1 MARIV
6 VVGGGFGGCA
16 SAVRLAKLGHQVTLL
31 EATPRIG
38 GAIGTVEHDG
48 FVWQTGPT
56 HTLLPAVVR
65 DLYVK
70 SGRKIEREFDLVPTG
85 PTRHVFADGSEV
97 DLPAGSRAE
106 QKHALDQLGSGLG
119 QAWLDWVRPY
129 ADVWA
134 ALRRDLFERPYDAAR
149 AAPSTR
155 ELLKARESLEGVAR
169 TLPDPRLT
177 ALATSD
183 AVVAGHRPRR
193 VPAWWGL
200 QHYLRQTFDTWT
212 VPAEQGG
219 MARLADSLAARLA
232 TRRVDVHTQMPV
244 LDIALERGRL
254 RGVHTASGL
263 VAADRVV
270 VAVDPRQLPS
280 LRRFT
285 RRATA
290 ALPPH
295 VIHLGLAG
303 DPPGSWPHEVV
314 LHGGP
319 HLVVRPGGGGAWTV
333 LAADPGRRDPLEVLA
348 ERGLDLRPLVTTR
361 IDHSPA
367 DQIRRWRGSPLG
379 VAWAGRATVRHRLG
393 TNTPIEGV
401 HLSGAHASL
410 GSAVPY
416 VGLSAALVAQQVGP
430 AR

>member
-1 MARIV
+1 MAR
-6 VVGGGFGGCA
+6 
-16 SAVRLAKLGHQVTLL
+16 L
-31 EATPRIG
+31 
-38 GAIGTVEHDG
+38 
-48 FVWQTGPT
+48 GPT
-56 HTLLPAVVR
+56 LCRRVVR
-65 DLYVK
+65 
-70 SGRKIEREFDLVPTG
+70 
-85 PTRHVFADGSEV
+85 
-97 DLPAGSRAE
+97 
-106 QKHALDQLGSGLG
+106 
-119 QAWLDWVRPY
+119 
-129 ADVWA
+129 
-134 ALRRDLFERPYDAAR
+134 LRRDLFERPYDAAR

-219 MARLADSLAARLA
+219 MARVRYSLAARLA

-303 DPPGSWPHEVV
+303 DPPARGRTRWCCTVALISSYVREA
-314 LHGGP
+314 GGP
-319 HLVVRPGGGGAWTV
+319 GLCWPLTP
-333 LAADPGRRDPLEVLA
+333 AAA
-348 ERGLDLRPLVTTR
+348 T
-361 IDHSPA
+361 
-367 DQIRRWRGSPLG
+367 RWRCWPS
-379 VAWAGRATVRHRLG
+379 AG
-393 TNTPIEGV
+393 
-401 HLSGAHASL
+401 
-410 GSAVPY
+410 
-416 VGLSAALVAQQVGP
+416 
-430 AR
+430 